1 MNSSGTTLAKV
12 RSVSHS
18 QWVSAMASLEELTIR
33 STLDSS
39 DLSRLRAIISEWQ
52 LLADL
57 SFADLLLWVPLR
69 DNPKSWPEGHIVVA
83 QMRPTT
89 AATVY
94 PKDLIGNKV
103 RWGER
108 PWIDAALSDGE
119 IQRET
124 EPESIGE
131 VMVKEETIPIL
142 HKGRVIGV
150 IARYRNVE
158 LMRSP
163 GRLELTYR
171 EAAFDLARMISEGTF
186 PSIEVVTEAT
196 PRVGD
201 GLIRLDRNGMVS
213 FGSPNAISAFRQI
226 GHQGDLELQ
235 ELALVVEKLAAGF
248 KSRHPRDESWHSI
261 LNGKL
266 PRQIE
271 LENNRGVLDLYV
283 LPLTAGSNRVGA
295 LVLVHNVTEIRR
307 RERELIS
314 KDATIREIH
323 HRVKNNLQTVSALLR
338 LQSRRAE
345 NQSAV
350 SAIEEAIR
358 RIGSIALVHEM
369 LSMNAQEMVEFDEV
383 ADKLISAVKDVSALR
398 SGISLERL
406 GKFGALRPEVATPLA
421 LILTELIQNAYE
433 HGLADVGSTVKI
445 SVERNHE
452 TLILQVSDDG
462 IGLPEDF
469 DINSSESLGLQI
481 VKTLTTNELGGKI
494 DIARVPGG
502 GTTIKLEIYC

>member
-1 MNSSGTTLAKV
+1 
-12 RSVSHS
+12 
-18 QWVSAMASLEELTIR
+18 MASLEGLTAK
-33 STLDSS
+33 STLSPD
-39 DLSRLRAIISEWQ
+39 DVSRLRAIISEWQ

-69 DNPKSWPEGHIVVA
+69 DNPKSWPEGHVVVA

-94 PKDLIGNKV
+94 PKDLVGEKV

-119 IQRET
+119 IQRDT
-124 EPESIGE
+124 EPEIFGE
-131 VMVKEETIPIL
+131 LTIKEETIPIL
-142 HKGRVIGV
+142 HRGRVIGV
-150 IARYRNVE
+150 VARYRNVE
-158 LMRSP
+158 QMRSP

-186 PSIEVVTEAT
+186 PAAEVVTEVT

-213 FGSPNAISAFRQI
+213 FSSPNAISAFRQI
-226 GHQGDLELQ
+226 GHQGDLELHD
-235 ELALVVEKLAAGF
+235 LSLVIEKLSSGF
-248 KSRHPRDESWHSI
+248 KSRHPREESWQSVI
-261 LNGKL
+261 NGKL

-271 LENNRGVLDLYV
+271 LENATGVLDLFV
-283 LPLTAGSNRVGA
+283 LPLTAGNDRVGA

-338 LQSRRAE
+338 LQSRRAD
-345 NQSAV
+345 NPAAV
-350 SAIEEAIR
+350 SAIDEAIR

-369 LSMNAQEMVEFDEV
+369 LSMNAQEMVDFDEV
-383 ADKLISAVKDVSALR
+383 ADKLIAAVKDVSTLR
-398 SGISLERL
+398 SGITLERS
-406 GKFGALRPEVATPLA
+406 GTFGSLRPEVATPLA

-433 HGLADVGSTVKI
+433 HGLATVGNTVKI
-445 SVERNHE
+445 SVVRKNDQM
-452 TLILQVSDDG
+452 ILEVSDDG
-462 IGLPEDF
+462 IGLPKDF
-469 DINSSESLGLQI
+469 DVATSESLGLQI
-481 VKTLTTNELGGKI
+481 VKTLATNELGGKLEVERI
-494 DIARVPGG
+494 NSG
-502 GTTIKLEIYC
+502 GTKIRVEIYC

>member
-1 MNSSGTTLAKV
+1 
-12 RSVSHS
+12 
-18 QWVSAMASLEELTIR
+18 MASLEELTAK
-33 STLDSS
+33 STLSAD
-39 DLSRLRAIISEWQ
+39 DVGRLRAIISEWQ

-69 DNPKSWPEGHIVVA
+69 DNPKSWPEGHVVVA

-94 PKDLIGNKV
+94 PKDLVGEKV

-119 IQRET
+119 IQRDT
-124 EPESIGE
+124 EPELVGE
-131 VMVKEETIPIL
+131 LTIKEETIPIL
-142 HKGRVIGV
+142 HKGKVIGV
-150 IARYRNVE
+150 VARYRNVE
-158 LMRSP
+158 QMRSP

-186 PSIEVVTEAT
+186 PAAEVVTEVT

-213 FGSPNAISAFRQI
+213 FSSPNAISAFRQI
-226 GHQGDLELQ
+226 GHQGDLELHDLSVVI
-235 ELALVVEKLAAGF
+235 ERLASGF
-248 KSRHPRDESWHSI
+248 KSRHPRDESWQAVI
-261 LNGKL
+261 NGKL

-271 LENNRGVLDLYV
+271 LENTNGVLDLFV
-283 LPLTAGSNRVGA
+283 LPLTAGSDRVGA

-338 LQSRRAE
+338 LQSRRAD
-345 NQSAV
+345 NPAAV
-350 SAIEEAIR
+350 SAIDEAIR

-369 LSMNAQEMVEFDEV
+369 LSMNAQEMVDFDEV
-383 ADKLISAVKDVSALR
+383 ADKLIAAVKDVSTLR
-398 SGISLERL
+398 SGINLERS
-406 GKFGALRPEVATPLA
+406 GDFGALRPEVATPLA

-433 HGLADVGSTVKI
+433 HGLATVGTTLKI
-445 SVERNHE
+445 SVVRKNDRM
-452 TLILQVSDDG
+452 TLEVSDDG
-462 IGLPEDF
+462 IGLPKDF
-469 DINSSESLGLQI
+469 DVATSESLGLQI
-481 VKTLTTNELGGKI
+481 VNTLATNELGGKLEVERI
-494 DIARVPGG
+494 SSG
-502 GTTIKLEIYC
+502 GTKIRAEIYC

>member
-1 MNSSGTTLAKV
+1 MATLEDLTAK
-12 RSVSHS
+12 
-18 QWVSAMASLEELTIR
+18 
-33 STLDSS
+33 STLTPD
-39 DLSRLRAIISEWQ
+39 DVNRLRALISEWQ

-69 DNPKSWPEGHIVVA
+69 ENPKSWPEGHVVVA

-94 PKDLIGNKV
+94 PKDLIGNRV

-108 PWIDAALSDGE
+108 PWVDAALSDGE
-119 IQRET
+119 LQRDT
-124 EPESIGE
+124 DPELIGE
-131 VMVKEETIPIL
+131 LMVKEETIPIL
-142 HKGRVIGV
+142 HHGRVIGV
-150 IARYRNVE
+150 VARYRNIE
-158 LMRSP
+158 QMRSP

-186 PSIEVVTEAT
+186 PAAELVTEVT

-213 FGSPNAISAFRQI
+213 FSSPNAISAFRQI
-226 GHQGDLELQ
+226 GHQGDLELGD
-235 ELALVVEKLAAGF
+235 LAAIIENLAAGF
-248 KSRHPRDESWHSI
+248 KARHPRDESWNSI
-261 LNGKL
+261 VNGRA
-266 PRQIE
+266 PRQVE
-271 LENNRGVLDLYV
+271 LESANGVLDLFV
-283 LPLTAGSNRVGA
+283 LPLTAGNDRVGA

-338 LQSRRAE
+338 LQARRAE
-345 NQSAV
+345 NVSAV

-369 LSMNAQEMVEFDEV
+369 LSTNAQEMVEFDEV
-383 ADKLISAVKDVSALR
+383 ADRLIAAVKDVSTLR
-398 SGISLERL
+398 SGISLKRS

-433 HGLADVGSTVKI
+433 HGLSTTGTSLTI
-445 SVERNHE
+445 SVLRKGDLL
-452 TLILQVSDDG
+452 TLDVSDDG
-462 IGLPEDF
+462 IGLPSDF
-469 DINSSESLGLQI
+469 DINASESLGLQI
-481 VKTLTTNELGGKI
+481 VKTLATNELGGRLDVQRGKSS
-494 DIARVPGG
+494 
-502 GTTIKLEIYC
+502 GTSIKVEIYC

>member
-1 MNSSGTTLAKV
+1 
-12 RSVSHS
+12 
-18 QWVSAMASLEELTIR
+18 MATLEELTAR
-33 STLDSS
+33 STLNAS
-39 DLSRLRAIISEWQ
+39 DISRLRAIISEWQ

-69 DNPKSWPEGHIVVA
+69 DDPKSWPEGHVVVA

-94 PKDLIGNKV
+94 PNDLIGNKA

-119 IQRET
+119 IQRDAEA
-124 EPESIGE
+124 ELLGE

-142 HKGRVIGV
+142 HNGKVIGV

-158 LMRSP
+158 QMRSP

-186 PSIEVVTEAT
+186 PAAEIVTEVT

-226 GHQGDLELQ
+226 GHQGDLELH
-235 ELALVVEKLAAGF
+235 ELAGVIEKLATGF
-248 KSRHPRDESWHSI
+248 KSRHPRDESWQSI

-266 PRQIE
+266 PRQVE
-271 LENNRGVLDLYV
+271 LENDNGVLDLYI
-283 LPLTAGSNRVGA
+283 LPLTANNDRVGA

-338 LQSRRAE
+338 LQARRAE
-345 NQSAV
+345 NPSAV

-358 RIGSIALVHEM
+358 RISSIALVHEM
-369 LSMNAQEMVEFDEV
+369 LSMNAQEMVDFDEV
-383 ADKLISAVKDVSALR
+383 ADKLIAAVKDVSALR
-398 SGISLERL
+398 PGITLERI

-433 HGLADVGSTVKI
+433 HGLSTVGSKVKI
-445 SVERNHE
+445 AVTRTQDSMRLEV
-452 TLILQVSDDG
+452 TDDG
-462 IGLPEDF
+462 IGLPADF
-469 DINSSESLGLQI
+469 DINTSESLGLQI
-481 VKTLTTNELGGKI
+481 VKTLATNELGGAI
-494 DIARVPGG
+494 EVDRLNGG
-502 GTTIKLEIYC
+502 GTTIRMEIYC

>member
-1 MNSSGTTLAKV
+1 MATLD
-12 RSVSHS
+12 
-18 QWVSAMASLEELTIR
+18 ELTVR
-33 STLDSS
+33 STLTAD

-69 DNPKSWPEGHIVVA
+69 DNPKSWPEGHVVVA

-94 PKDLIGNKV
+94 PRDLIGTKV
-103 RWGER
+103 RWGEH

-119 IQRET
+119 IQRDT
-124 EPESIGE
+124 EPELIGE
-131 VMVKEETIPIL
+131 LTIKEETIPIL
-142 HKGRVIGV
+142 HNGRVIGV
-150 IARYRNVE
+150 VARYRNVE
-158 LMRSP
+158 QMRSP

-186 PSIEVVTEAT
+186 PAAEVVTEVT

-213 FGSPNAISAFRQI
+213 FSSPNAISAFRQI
-226 GHQGDLELQ
+226 GLQGDLELQ
-235 ELALVVEKLAAGF
+235 DLAAIVEKLALGF
-248 KSRHPRDESWHSI
+248 KSRHPRDESWKSI

-271 LENNRGVLDLYV
+271 LENNNGVLDLFV
-283 LPLTAGSNRVGA
+283 LPLTAGSDRVGA

-338 LQSRRAE
+338 LQARRAE
-345 NQSAV
+345 NPSAV

-369 LSMNAQEMVEFDEV
+369 LSMNAQEMVDFDEV
-383 ADKLISAVKDVSALR
+383 ADKLIAAVKDVSTLR
-398 SGISLERL
+398 SGISLERV

-433 HGLADVGSTVKI
+433 HGLAVAGSQLKI
-445 SVERNHE
+445 SASRKDDLL
-452 TLILQVSDDG
+452 TLEVADDG
-462 IGLPEDF
+462 IGLPDGF
-469 DINSSESLGLQI
+469 DIDSSESLGLQI
-481 VKTLTTNELGGKI
+481 VKTLATNELGGRIQVQRI
-494 DIARVPGG
+494 DRG
-502 GTTIKLEIYC
+502 GTAINVEIYC

>member
-1 MNSSGTTLAKV
+1 MATLDALTAK
-12 RSVSHS
+12 
-18 QWVSAMASLEELTIR
+18 
-33 STLDSS
+33 STLDA
-39 DLSRLRAIISEWQ
+39 DDINRLRAVISEWQ

-57 SFADLLLWVPLR
+57 SFADLLLWVPIR
-69 DNPKSWPEGHIVVA
+69 ENPKSWPEGHIVVA

-94 PKDLIGNKV
+94 PKDLIGQKA

-124 EPESIGE
+124 EPELVGE
-131 VMVKEETIPIL
+131 LLIKEECIPIL
-142 HKGRVIGV
+142 HKSKVIGV

-158 LMRSP
+158 QMRSP
-163 GRLELTYR
+163 GRLEMTYR
-171 EAAFDLARMISEGTF
+171 EAAIDLARMISEGTF
-186 PSIEVVTEAT
+186 PAVKVVTETT

-201 GLIRLDRNGMVS
+201 GLIRLDGNGMVAFS
-213 FGSPNAISAFRQI
+213 SPNAISAFRQI
-226 GHQGDLELQ
+226 GHQSELELN
-235 ELALVVEKLAAGF
+235 ELAETLEDLTRGF
-248 KSRHPRDESWHSI
+248 KARFPRDESWNSI
-261 LNGKL
+261 LSGKV
-266 PRQIE
+266 PRQVE
-271 LENNRGVLDLYV
+271 CENNNGVLDLYV
-283 LPLTAGSNRVGA
+283 LPLTAGNDRVGA

-338 LQSRRAE
+338 LQTRRAE
-345 NQSAV
+345 DPSAV

-369 LSMNAQEMVEFDEV
+369 LSVNAQEMVEFDEV
-383 ADKLISAVKDVSALR
+383 ADRLIAAVKDVSTLR
-398 SGISLERL
+398 SGITLERT

-433 HGLADVGSTVKI
+433 HGLATTGSTLAIV
-445 SVERNHE
+445 VNRTGDQLRLE
-452 TLILQVSDDG
+452 VSDDG

-469 DINSSESLGLQI
+469 DIQSSDSLGLQI

-494 DIARVPGG
+494 EVHRVANG
-502 GTTIKLEIYC
+502 GTRIEVDIYC

>member
-1 MNSSGTTLAKV
+1 
-12 RSVSHS
+12 
-18 QWVSAMASLEELTIR
+18 MAALDELTAK
-33 STLDSS
+33 STLNGEEIN
-39 DLSRLRAIISEWQ
+39 RLRAIISEWQ

-69 DNPKSWPEGHIVVA
+69 ENPKSWPEGHVVVG

-94 PKDLIGNKV
+94 AKDLVGQKV

-119 IQRET
+119 IQRDT
-124 EPESIGE
+124 EPEPVGE
-131 VMVKEETIPIL
+131 LLVKEECIPIL
-142 HKGRVIGV
+142 HQSKVIGV

-158 LMRSP
+158 QMRSP

-186 PSIEVVTEAT
+186 PAAKVVTETT

-201 GLIRLDRNGMVS
+201 GLIRLDSNGMIS
-213 FGSPNAISAFRQI
+213 FSSPNAISAFRQI
-226 GHQGDLELQ
+226 GYQEDLELGDLG
-235 ELALVVEKLAAGF
+235 EILESLSLGF
-248 KSRHPRDESWHSI
+248 KDRFPRDESWHSI
-261 LNGKL
+261 LSGKI

-271 LENNRGVLDLYV
+271 YENSNGVLDLYV
-283 LPLTAGSNRVGA
+283 LPLTAGNDRVGA

-338 LQSRRAE
+338 LQTRRAE
-345 NQSAV
+345 DPSAA

-369 LSMNAQEMVEFDEV
+369 LSTTAQEMVEFDEV
-383 ADKLISAVKDVSALR
+383 ADRLISAVRDVSTLR
-398 SGISLERL
+398 PGITLERI
-406 GKFGALRPEVATPLA
+406 GKFGALHPETATPLA
-421 LILTELIQNAYE
+421 LILTELIHNAYE
-433 HGLADVGSTVKI
+433 HGLANTGSKLSI
-445 SVERNHE
+445 SVKRQNDQL
-452 TLILQVSDDG
+452 TLEVSDDG
-462 IGLPEDF
+462 IGLPSGF
-469 DINSSESLGLQI
+469 DIQQSGSLGLQI

-494 DIARVPGG
+494 EVLPAENG
-502 GTTIKLEIYC
+502 GTRIHLEIYC

>member
-1 MNSSGTTLAKV
+1 
-12 RSVSHS
+12 
-18 QWVSAMASLEELTIR
+18 MAALDELTAK
-33 STLDSS
+33 STLNGEEIN
-39 DLSRLRAIISEWQ
+39 RLRAIISEWQ

-69 DNPKSWPEGHIVVA
+69 ENPKSWPEGHVVVG

-94 PKDLIGNKV
+94 AKDLVGQKV

-119 IQRET
+119 IQRDT
-124 EPESIGE
+124 EPEPVGE
-131 VMVKEETIPIL
+131 LLVKEECIPIL
-142 HKGRVIGV
+142 HQSKVIGV

-158 LMRSP
+158 QMRSP

-186 PSIEVVTEAT
+186 PAAKVVTETT

-201 GLIRLDRNGMVS
+201 GLIRLDSNGMIS
-213 FGSPNAISAFRQI
+213 FSSPNAISAFRQI
-226 GHQGDLELQ
+226 GYQEDLELGDLG
-235 ELALVVEKLAAGF
+235 EILESLSLGF
-248 KSRHPRDESWHSI
+248 KDRFPRDESWHSI
-261 LNGKL
+261 LNGKI

-271 LENNRGVLDLYV
+271 YENSNGVLDLYV
-283 LPLTAGSNRVGA
+283 LPLTAGNDRVGA

-338 LQSRRAE
+338 LQTRRAE
-345 NQSAV
+345 DPSAA

-369 LSMNAQEMVEFDEV
+369 LSTTAQEMVEFDEV
-383 ADKLISAVKDVSALR
+383 ADRLISAVRDVSTLR
-398 SGISLERL
+398 PGITLERI
-406 GKFGALRPEVATPLA
+406 GKFGALHPETATPLA
-421 LILTELIQNAYE
+421 LILTELIHNAYE
-433 HGLADVGSTVKI
+433 HGLANTGSKLSI
-445 SVERNHE
+445 SVKRQNDQL
-452 TLILQVSDDG
+452 TLEVSDDG
-462 IGLPEDF
+462 IGLPSGF
-469 DINSSESLGLQI
+469 DIQQSGSLGLQI

-494 DIARVPGG
+494 EVLPAENG
-502 GTTIKLEIYC
+502 GTRIHLEIYC

>member
-1 MNSSGTTLAKV
+1 MAALDDLTAK
-12 RSVSHS
+12 
-18 QWVSAMASLEELTIR
+18 
-33 STLDSS
+33 STLNAEEIN
-39 DLSRLRAIISEWQ
+39 RLRAIISEWQ

-69 DNPKSWPEGHIVVA
+69 ENPKSWPEGHVVVG

-89 AATVY
+89 AATVH
-94 PKDLIGNKV
+94 PKDLVGQKV

-119 IQRET
+119 IQRDT
-124 EPESIGE
+124 EPETVGE
-131 VMVKEETIPIL
+131 LLVKEECIPIL
-142 HKGRVIGV
+142 HKSKVIGV
-150 IARYRNVE
+150 VARYRNVE
-158 LMRSP
+158 QMRSP
-163 GRLELTYR
+163 GRLEMTYR

-186 PSIEVVTEAT
+186 PAAKVVTETT

-201 GLIRLDRNGMVS
+201 GLIRLDSNGMIS
-213 FGSPNAISAFRQI
+213 FSSPNAISAFRQI
-226 GHQGDLELQ
+226 GHQGDLELGDLG
-235 ELALVVEKLAAGF
+235 EILESLSRGF
-248 KSRHPRDESWHSI
+248 KARFPRDESWHSI
-261 LNGKL
+261 LNGKI

-271 LENNRGVLDLYV
+271 YENSNGVLDLYV
-283 LPLTAGSNRVGA
+283 LPLTAGNDRVGA

-338 LQSRRAE
+338 LQTRRAE
-345 NQSAV
+345 DASAV

-369 LSMNAQEMVEFDEV
+369 LSTNAQEMVEFDEV
-383 ADKLISAVKDVSALR
+383 ADRLISAVKDVSTLR
-398 SGISLERL
+398 AGITLERI

-433 HGLADVGSTVKI
+433 HGLANTGSRLSI
-445 SVERNHE
+445 SVNRRNDQL
-452 TLILQVSDDG
+452 TLEVSDDG
-462 IGLPEDF
+462 IGLPAGF
-469 DINSSESLGLQI
+469 DIQQSGSLGLQI

-494 DIARVPGG
+494 DVLPAENG
-502 GTTIKLEIYC
+502 GTRIHLEIYC

>member
-1 MNSSGTTLAKV
+1 
-12 RSVSHS
+12 
-18 QWVSAMASLEELTIR
+18 MATLEELATHT
-33 STLDSS
+33 TLRPE

-69 DNPKSWPEGHIVVA
+69 ENPKSWPDGHIVIA

-94 PKDLIGNKV
+94 PKDLIGERV

-108 PWIDAALSDGE
+108 PWVDAALSDGE
-119 IQRET
+119 IQRDT
-124 EPESIGE
+124 EAEQVGE
-131 VMVKEETIPIL
+131 LTVKEETIPIL
-142 HKGRVIGV
+142 HQGRVIGV
-150 IARYRNVE
+150 VARYRNVE
-158 LMRSP
+158 QMRSP

-186 PSIEVVTEAT
+186 PAAEVATEVT

-213 FGSPNAISAFRQI
+213 FSSPNAISAFRQI
-226 GHQGDLELQ
+226 GHQGDLELSD
-235 ELALVVEKLAAGF
+235 LAVIIEGLAAGF
-248 KSRHPRDESWHSI
+248 KSRHPRDESWRSI
-261 LNGKL
+261 LTGKL
-266 PRQIE
+266 PRQVE
-271 LENNRGVLDLYV
+271 LENGNGVLDLFV
-283 LPLTAGSNRVGA
+283 LPLTAGSDQVGA

-345 NQSAV
+345 NPSAV
-350 SAIEEAIR
+350 AAIEEAVR

-369 LSMNAQEMVEFDEV
+369 LSMNAQERVDFDEV
-383 ADKLISAVKDVSALR
+383 ADKLIAAVKDVSTLR
-398 SGISLERL
+398 SGITLERV
-406 GKFGALRPEVATPLA
+406 GAFGELRPEVATPLA

-433 HGLADVGSTVKI
+433 HGLASVGTKVKI
-445 SVERNHE
+445 SVIRKGDLL
-452 TLILQVSDDG
+452 TLEVSDDG
-462 IGLPEDF
+462 IGLPNDF
-469 DINSSESLGLQI
+469 DIHTSESLGLQI
-481 VKTLTTNELGGKI
+481 VRTLATNELGGRIEVEEATK
-494 DIARVPGG
+494 G
-502 GTTIKLEIYC
+502 GTTILVEIYC

>member
-1 MNSSGTTLAKV
+1 
-12 RSVSHS
+12 
-18 QWVSAMASLEELTIR
+18 MASLEELTAR
-33 STLDSS
+33 STLNSS
-39 DLSRLRAIISEWQ
+39 DIGRLRAVISEWQ

-69 DNPKSWPEGHIVVA
+69 DNPKSWPEGHVVVA

-94 PKDLIGNKV
+94 PDDLIGNKV

-119 IQRET
+119 IQRDTDAEL
-124 EPESIGE
+124 IGE
-131 VMVKEETIPIL
+131 VLVKEETIPIL
-142 HKGRVIGV
+142 HDGKVIGV

-158 LMRSP
+158 QMRSP

-186 PSIEVVTEAT
+186 PAAEVVTEVT

-235 ELALVVEKLAAGF
+235 ELAGVIEKLTTDF
-248 KSRHPRDESWHSI
+248 KSRHPRDESWSSI
-261 LNGKL
+261 LNGRL
-266 PRQIE
+266 PRQVE
-271 LENNRGVLDLYV
+271 LENNNGVLDLYV
-283 LPLTAGSNRVGA
+283 LPLTANSDHVGA

-338 LQSRRAE
+338 LQARRAE
-345 NQSAV
+345 NPSAV

-383 ADKLISAVKDVSALR
+383 ADKLIAAVRDVSALR
-398 SGISLERL
+398 SGITIERA

-433 HGLADVGSTVKI
+433 HGLPTVGTKVKI
-445 SVERNHE
+445 AVTRSQESMQLE
-452 TLILQVSDDG
+452 VSDDG
-462 IGLPEDF
+462 IGLPQEF
-469 DINSSESLGLQI
+469 DINTSESLGLQI
-481 VKTLTTNELGGKI
+481 VKTLATNELGGKI
-494 DIARVPGG
+494 EVVRLDGG
-502 GTTIKLEIYC
+502 GTAIQIEIYC

>member
-1 MNSSGTTLAKV
+1 
-12 RSVSHS
+12 
-18 QWVSAMASLEELTIR
+18 MATLEELTTK
-33 STLDSS
+33 SALESADVA
-39 DLSRLRAIISEWQ
+39 RLRAVISEWQ

-57 SFADLLLWVPLR
+57 SFADLLLWVPVR
-69 DNPKSWPEGHIVVA
+69 ENVKSWPEGHVVVA

-94 PKDLIGNKV
+94 PKDLIGETV

-108 PWIDAALSDGE
+108 PWVDAALSDGE
-119 IQRET
+119 IQRDT
-124 EPESIGE
+124 EPEQLGE
-131 VMVKEETIPIL
+131 LTVKEETIPIL
-142 HKGRVIGV
+142 HNGKVIGV
-150 IARYRNVE
+150 VARYRNVE
-158 LMRSP
+158 QMRSP

-186 PSIEVVTEAT
+186 PAAKVVTETT

-201 GLIRLDRNGMVS
+201 GLIRLDSNGMVS
-213 FGSPNAISAFRQI
+213 FSSPNAISAFRQI

-235 ELALVVEKLAAGF
+235 ELALVVERLSLGHKP
-248 KSRHPRDESWHSI
+248 RHPRDESWHSI
-261 LNGKL
+261 FNGKM

-271 LENNRGVLDLYV
+271 LENNNGVLDLYV
-283 LPLTAGSNRVGA
+283 LPLASGSDRVGA

-338 LQSRRAE
+338 LQARRAE
-345 NQSAV
+345 NPSAV

-369 LSMNAQEMVEFDEV
+369 LSMSAQEMVDFDEV
-383 ADKLISAVKDVSALR
+383 ADKLIVAVKDVSSLR
-398 SGISLERL
+398 SGVTLKRQ

-433 HGLADVGSTVKI
+433 HGLANSGTKLEI
-445 SVERNHE
+445 SVERSGDTDEKLLLH
-452 TLILQVSDDG
+452 VSDDG
-462 IGLPEDF
+462 VGMPKDF
-469 DINSSESLGLQI
+469 NIQKSETLGLQI
-481 VKTLTTNELGGKI
+481 VSTLVRNELGGKL
-494 DIARVPGG
+494 DVERIASG
-502 GTTIKLEIYC
+502 GTRISIEIYC

>member
-1 MNSSGTTLAKV
+1 
-12 RSVSHS
+12 
-18 QWVSAMASLEELTIR
+18 MASLEELTAR
-33 STLDSS
+33 STLKS
-39 DLSRLRAIISEWQ
+39 DDVVRLRALISEWQ

-57 SFADLLLWVPLR
+57 SFADLLLWVPIR
-69 DNPKSWPEGHIVVA
+69 ENPKSWPEGHIVVA

-94 PKDLIGNKV
+94 PQDLIGEKV

-119 IQRET
+119 IQRDT
-124 EPESIGE
+124 EPELVGDLT
-131 VMVKEETIPIL
+131 VKEETIPIL
-142 HKGRVIGV
+142 HNGRVIGV
-150 IARYRNVE
+150 VARYRNVE
-158 LMRSP
+158 QMRSP

-186 PSIEVVTEAT
+186 PAAEVVTDVT

-213 FGSPNAISAFRQI
+213 FSSPNAISAFRQI

-235 ELALVVEKLAAGF
+235 ELSVIVEKLSENF
-248 KSRHPRDESWHSI
+248 KSRNPRDESWNVI

-266 PRQIE
+266 PRQVE
-271 LENNRGVLDLYV
+271 LDSPNGVLDLFV
-283 LPLTAGSNRVGA
+283 LPLTAGNDRVGA

-338 LQSRRAE
+338 LQARRAE
-345 NQSAV
+345 NSSAV
-350 SAIEEAIR
+350 MAIEEAVR

-369 LSMNAQEMVEFDEV
+369 LSTNAQEMVDFDDV
-383 ADKLISAVKDVSALR
+383 ADKLIAAVKDVSTLR
-398 SGISLERL
+398 SGISLHRD

-433 HGLADVGSTVKI
+433 HGLATKGSNLTITVDRKAD
-445 SVERNHE
+445 HL
-452 TLILQVSDDG
+452 TLKVSDDG
-462 IGLPEDF
+462 AGMPEKF
-469 DINSSESLGLQI
+469 DIESSESLGLQI
-481 VKTLTTNELGGKI
+481 VKTLATNELGGAI
-494 DIARVPGG
+494 DVHRIPTG
-502 GTTIKLEIYC
+502 GTSITVKIYC

>member
-1 MNSSGTTLAKV
+1 
-12 RSVSHS
+12 
-18 QWVSAMASLEELTIR
+18 MASLEGLTAQ
-33 STLDSS
+33 STLSPNDVA
-39 DLSRLRAIISEWQ
+39 RLRAIISEWQ

-69 DNPKSWPEGHIVVA
+69 DNPKSWPEGHVVVA

-94 PKDLIGNKV
+94 PHDLVGEKV

-119 IQRET
+119 IQRDT
-124 EPESIGE
+124 EPEMVGE
-131 VMVKEETIPIL
+131 LTIKEETIPIL
-142 HKGRVIGV
+142 HNGKVIGV

-158 LMRSP
+158 QMRSP

-186 PSIEVVTEAT
+186 PAAEVVTEVT

-201 GLIRLDRNGMVS
+201 GLIRLDRNGMVAFS
-213 FGSPNAISAFRQI
+213 SPNAISAFRQI
-226 GHQGDLELQ
+226 GHQGDLELHD
-235 ELALVVEKLAAGF
+235 LAVVIEGVTSDF
-248 KSRHPRDESWHSI
+248 KSRHPRDESWQSVI
-261 LNGKL
+261 NGKL

-271 LENNRGVLDLYV
+271 LENSNGVLDLFV
-283 LPLTAGSNRVGA
+283 LPLTAGNDRVGA

-338 LQSRRAE
+338 LQSRRAD
-345 NQSAV
+345 NPAAV
-350 SAIEEAIR
+350 AAIDEAIR

-369 LSMNAQEMVEFDEV
+369 LSMNAQEMVDFDEV
-383 ADKLISAVKDVSALR
+383 ADKLIAAVRDVSTLR
-398 SGISLERL
+398 SGITLERA
-406 GKFGALRPEVATPLA
+406 GTFGALRPEVATPLA

-433 HGLADVGSTVKI
+433 HGLATVGTTVKI
-445 SVERNHE
+445 SVVRVNDQM
-452 TLILQVSDDG
+452 TLEVSDDG
-462 IGLPEDF
+462 IGLPKDF
-469 DINSSESLGLQI
+469 DIATSESLGLQI
-481 VKTLTTNELGGKI
+481 VNTLATNELGGRLDVERI
-494 DIARVPGG
+494 DSG
-502 GTTIKLEIYC
+502 GTKIRVEIYC

>member
-1 MNSSGTTLAKV
+1 
-12 RSVSHS
+12 
-18 QWVSAMASLEELTIR
+18 MASLEGLTAQ
-33 STLDSS
+33 STLSPNDVA
-39 DLSRLRAIISEWQ
+39 RLRAIISEWQ

-69 DNPKSWPEGHIVVA
+69 DNPKSWPEGHVVVA

-94 PKDLIGNKV
+94 PHDLVGEKV

-119 IQRET
+119 IQRDT
-124 EPESIGE
+124 EPEMVGE
-131 VMVKEETIPIL
+131 LTIKEETIPIL
-142 HKGRVIGV
+142 HNGKVIGV

-158 LMRSP
+158 QMRSP

-186 PSIEVVTEAT
+186 PAAEVVTEVT

-201 GLIRLDRNGMVS
+201 GLIRLDRNGMVAFS
-213 FGSPNAISAFRQI
+213 SPNAISAFRQI
-226 GHQGDLELQ
+226 GHQGDLELHD
-235 ELALVVEKLAAGF
+235 LAVVIEGVTSGF
-248 KSRHPRDESWHSI
+248 KSRHPRDESWQSVI
-261 LNGKL
+261 NGKL

-271 LENNRGVLDLYV
+271 LENSNGVLDLFV
-283 LPLTAGSNRVGA
+283 LPLTAGNDRVGA

-338 LQSRRAE
+338 LQSRRAD
-345 NQSAV
+345 NPAAV
-350 SAIEEAIR
+350 AAIDEAIR

-369 LSMNAQEMVEFDEV
+369 LSMNAQEMVDFDEV
-383 ADKLISAVKDVSALR
+383 ADKLIAAVRDVSTLR
-398 SGISLERL
+398 SGITLERA
-406 GKFGALRPEVATPLA
+406 GTFGALRPEVATPLA

-433 HGLADVGSTVKI
+433 HGLATVGTTVKI
-445 SVERNHE
+445 SVVRVNDQM
-452 TLILQVSDDG
+452 TLEVSDDG
-462 IGLPEDF
+462 IGLPKDF
-469 DINSSESLGLQI
+469 DIATSESLGLQI
-481 VKTLTTNELGGKI
+481 VNTLATNELGGRLDVERI
-494 DIARVPGG
+494 DSG
-502 GTTIKLEIYC
+502 GTKIRVEIYC

>member
-1 MNSSGTTLAKV
+1 MATLEDLTAK
-12 RSVSHS
+12 
-18 QWVSAMASLEELTIR
+18 
-33 STLDSS
+33 STLTPD
-39 DLSRLRAIISEWQ
+39 DLNRLRALISEWQ

-69 DNPKSWPEGHIVVA
+69 ENPKSWPEGHVVVA

-94 PKDLIGNKV
+94 PKDLIGNRV

-108 PWIDAALSDGE
+108 PWVDAALSDGE
-119 IQRET
+119 LQRDT
-124 EPESIGE
+124 DPELIGE
-131 VMVKEETIPIL
+131 LMVKEETIPIL
-142 HKGRVIGV
+142 HHGRVIGV
-150 IARYRNVE
+150 VARYRNIE
-158 LMRSP
+158 QMRSP

-186 PSIEVVTEAT
+186 PAAELVTEVT

-201 GLIRLDRNGMVS
+201 GLIRLDRNGMVAFS
-213 FGSPNAISAFRQI
+213 SPNAISAFRQI
-226 GHQGDLELQ
+226 GHQGDLELSD
-235 ELALVVEKLAAGF
+235 LAAIIESLAAGF
-248 KSRHPRDESWHSI
+248 KARNPRDESWDSI
-261 LNGKL
+261 LNGRA
-266 PRQIE
+266 PRQVE
-271 LENNRGVLDLYV
+271 LESANGVLDLFV
-283 LPLTAGSNRVGA
+283 LPLTAGNDRVGA

-338 LQSRRAE
+338 LQARRAE
-345 NQSAV
+345 NVSAV

-369 LSMNAQEMVEFDEV
+369 LSTNAQEMVEFDEV
-383 ADKLISAVKDVSALR
+383 ADRLIAAVKDVSTLR
-398 SGISLERL
+398 SGISLQRS

-433 HGLADVGSTVKI
+433 HGLSTTGTSLTI
-445 SVERNHE
+445 SVLRKGDLL
-452 TLILQVSDDG
+452 TLDVSDDG
-462 IGLPEDF
+462 IGLPSDF
-469 DINSSESLGLQI
+469 DINASESLGLQI
-481 VKTLTTNELGGKI
+481 VKTLATNELGGRL
-494 DIARVPGG
+494 DVQRGESG
-502 GTTIKLEIYC
+502 GTNIKVEIYC

>member
-1 MNSSGTTLAKV
+1 
-12 RSVSHS
+12 
-18 QWVSAMASLEELTIR
+18 MASLEELTAR
-33 STLDSS
+33 STLDQI
-39 DLSRLRAIISEWQ
+39 DISRLRAIISEWQ

-69 DNPKSWPEGHIVVA
+69 ESPKSWPEGHIVIA

-94 PKDLIGNKV
+94 PKDLIGKKV

-119 IQRET
+119 IQRDT
-124 EPESIGE
+124 EPEQMGE
-131 VMVKEETIPIL
+131 VTVKEETIPIL
-142 HKGRVIGV
+142 HNGKVIGV

-158 LMRSP
+158 QMRSP

-186 PSIEVVTEAT
+186 PADEVATEVT

-201 GLIRLDRNGMVS
+201 GLIRLDANGMVS

-235 ELALVVEKLAAGF
+235 DLALVIEALASGF
-248 KSRHPRDESWHSI
+248 KTRQPRDESWHAI
-261 LNGKL
+261 LNGRS

-271 LENNRGVLDLYV
+271 LENNNGVLDLYV
-283 LPLTAGSNRVGA
+283 LPLTSGNDRVGA

-338 LQSRRAE
+338 LQVRRAE
-345 NQSAV
+345 NPSAV

-369 LSMNAQEMVEFDEV
+369 LSMSAQEMVEFDDV
-383 ADKLISAVKDVSALR
+383 ADKLIAAVKDVSTLR
-398 SGISLERL
+398 PGITLERV

-433 HGLADVGSTVKI
+433 HGLASVGSTVRI
-445 SVERNHE
+445 AVERKRDLLRLE
-452 TLILQVSDDG
+452 VSDDG
-462 IGLPEDF
+462 IGMPEDF
-469 DINSSESLGLQI
+469 DIHASESLGLQI
-481 VKTLTTNELGGKI
+481 VKTLATNELGGKI
-494 DIARVPGG
+494 DVVKREAG
-502 GTTIKLEIYC
+502 GTSIFVEIYC

>member
-1 MNSSGTTLAKV
+1 
-12 RSVSHS
+12 
-18 QWVSAMASLEELTIR
+18 MATLEELTAR
-33 STLDSS
+33 STLNAS
-39 DLSRLRAIISEWQ
+39 DISRLRAIISEWQ

-69 DNPKSWPEGHIVVA
+69 DNPKSWPEGHVVVA

-94 PKDLIGNKV
+94 PHDLIGNKA

-119 IQRET
+119 IQRDTDAELL
-124 EPESIGE
+124 GE

-142 HKGRVIGV
+142 HNGKVIGV

-158 LMRSP
+158 QMRSP

-186 PSIEVVTEAT
+186 PAAEIVNEVT

-226 GHQGDLELQ
+226 GHQGDLELH
-235 ELALVVEKLAAGF
+235 ELAGVIEELTNGF
-248 KSRHPRDESWHSI
+248 KSRHPRDESWQSI
-261 LNGKL
+261 LNGKM
-266 PRQIE
+266 PRQVE
-271 LENNRGVLDLYV
+271 LENDNGVLDLYV
-283 LPLTAGSNRVGA
+283 LPLTANSDRVGA

-338 LQSRRAE
+338 LQARRAE
-345 NQSAV
+345 NSSAV
-350 SAIEEAIR
+350 SAIEEAVR
-358 RIGSIALVHEM
+358 RISSIALVHEM
-369 LSMNAQEMVEFDEV
+369 LSMAAQEMVEFDEV
-383 ADKLISAVKDVSALR
+383 ADKLIAAVKDVSALR
-398 SGISLERL
+398 PGILLERV

-421 LILTELIQNAYE
+421 LILTELLQNAYE
-433 HGLADVGSTVKI
+433 HGLSTVGSQVKI
-445 SVERNHE
+445 AVTRTQESMKLE
-452 TLILQVSDDG
+452 VSDDG
-462 IGLPEDF
+462 IGLPADF
-469 DINSSESLGLQI
+469 DINTSESLGLQI
-481 VKTLTTNELGGKI
+481 VKTLATNELGGTI
-494 DIARVPGG
+494 GVDRLQGG
-502 GTTIKLEIYC
+502 GTTIRMEIYC

>member
-1 MNSSGTTLAKV
+1 
-12 RSVSHS
+12 
-18 QWVSAMASLEELTIR
+18 MASLEELTAR

-39 DLSRLRAIISEWQ
+39 DVSRLRAIISEWQ

-69 DNPKSWPEGHIVVA
+69 ENPKSWPEGHIVVA

-94 PKDLIGNKV
+94 VKDLVGEKV

-119 IQRET
+119 IQRDTDAEL
-124 EPESIGE
+124 IGE
-131 VMVKEETIPIL
+131 VMVKEETIPVL
-142 HKGRVIGV
+142 HNGKVIGV
-150 IARYRNVE
+150 VARYRNVE
-158 LMRSP
+158 QMRSP
-163 GRLELTYR
+163 GRLEMTYR
-171 EAAFDLARMISEGTF
+171 EAAFDLARMICEGTF
-186 PSIEVVTEAT
+186 PAAEVVTEVT

-235 ELALVVEKLAAGF
+235 ELALVIEKLSAGF
-248 KSRHPRDESWHSI
+248 KARHPRDESWQSI

-266 PRQIE
+266 PRQVE
-271 LENNRGVLDLYV
+271 LENINGVLDLYV
-283 LPLTAGSNRVGA
+283 LPLTSGNDRVGA
-295 LVLVHNVTEIRR
+295 LVLVRNVTEIRR

-338 LQSRRAE
+338 LQTRRAE
-345 NQSAV
+345 NPSAV
-350 SAIEEAIR
+350 AAIEEAVR

-383 ADKLISAVKDVSALR
+383 ADKLIAAVKDVSALR
-398 SGISLERL
+398 PGIALERV

-433 HGLADVGSTVKI
+433 HGLSSAGTTVKI
-445 SVERNHE
+445 SVTRNQE
-452 TLILQVSDDG
+452 LLTLEVSDDG
-462 IGLPEDF
+462 IGLPSDF
-469 DINSSESLGLQI
+469 DINSSDSLGLQI
-481 VKTLTTNELGGKI
+481 VKTLATNELGGKI
-494 DIARVPGG
+494 EVDKSTCA
-502 GTTIKLEIYC
+502 GTTIRVELYC

>member
-1 MNSSGTTLAKV
+1 MATLDEV
-12 RSVSHS
+12 TV
-18 QWVSAMASLEELTIR
+18 R
-33 STLDSS
+33 STLTSD
-39 DLSRLRAIISEWQ
+39 DLSRLRAVISEWQ

-69 DNPKSWPEGHIVVA
+69 DNPKSWPDGHVVVA

-108 PWIDAALSDGE
+108 PWIDAALSGGE
-119 IQRET
+119 IQRDT
-124 EPESIGE
+124 DPELIGE
-131 VMVKEETIPIL
+131 LTVKEETIPIL

-150 IARYRNVE
+150 VARYRNVE
-158 LMRSP
+158 QMRSP

-186 PSIEVVTEAT
+186 PAAEVVTEVT

-213 FGSPNAISAFRQI
+213 FSSPNAISAFRQI
-226 GHQGDLELQ
+226 GLQGDLELQ
-235 ELALVVEKLAAGF
+235 DLAAIIEKLSLGF
-248 KSRHPRDESWHSI
+248 KSRQPRDESWKSI

-271 LENNRGVLDLYV
+271 LENHNGVLDLFV
-283 LPLTAGSNRVGA
+283 LPLTAGNDRVGA

-338 LQSRRAE
+338 LQARRAE
-345 NQSAV
+345 NPSAV

-369 LSMNAQEMVEFDEV
+369 LSMNAQEMVDFDEV
-383 ADKLISAVKDVSALR
+383 ADKLIAAVKDVSTLR
-398 SGISLERL
+398 PGISLERV
-406 GKFGALRPEVATPLA
+406 GKFGELRPEVATPLA

-433 HGLADVGSTVKI
+433 HGLAATGSQLKITVARKNDLLMLE
-445 SVERNHE
+445 VADN
-452 TLILQVSDDG
+452 G
-462 IGLPEDF
+462 IGLPDNF
-469 DINSSESLGLQI
+469 DIDLSESLGLQI
-481 VKTLTTNELGGKI
+481 VKTLATNELGGRI
-494 DIARVPGG
+494 DVRRLNSG
-502 GTTIKLEIYC
+502 GTAINVEIYC